1 MKHLAG
7 RNGSKEVSH
16 VCRRRSAAVSRP
28 AASRWVLTLFVLATC
43 CVSTAVAAKK
53 NILLVVLTHGD
64 DYVAIAPLIARAAAE
79 GHTVYYAM
87 FTGVQDLAGIEG
99 SPARAEAL
107 CGAKA
112 LGVKDMFVMRGP
124 AGESFDAIAAIAER
138 LITIIDQTKPDVVV
152 TWGPDGLTGHPRHI
166 LVSNVVTRV
175 FQQRRLVAAAPRKL
189 YYIAYP
195 ESRFAEKPDFGRLS
209 EQAFG
214 TVSDDLITTT
224 TDGRRYLTQ
233 ARAAIACHTLAQG
246 GYASSAAWRQAW
258 IDHTTKTLG
267 GTVFLRRVFPA
278 VGQRETD
285 IFDGL

>member
-1 MKHLAG
+1 
-7 RNGSKEVSH
+7 
-16 VCRRRSAAVSRP
+16 
-28 AASRWVLTLFVLATC
+28 VLTLFVLATC

-79 GHTVYYAM
+79 GHTVDYAM

-138 LITIIDQTKPDVVV
+138 LITIIDQTKPDVIV

-166 LVSNVVTRV
+166 LVSTVVTRV
-175 FQQRRLVAAAPRKL
+175 FQQRRLLAFAPRKL
-189 YYIAYP
+189 YYIAFP
-195 ESRFAEKPDFGRLS
+195 ESAYPAKPDFSRIAD
-209 EQAFG
+209 EAFG
-214 TVSDDLITTT
+214 TVSDDLITTKV
-224 TDGRRYLTQ
+224 DGRQYLTQ
-233 ARAAIACHTLAQG
+233 AQAAIACHTLAQG
-246 GYASSAAWRQAW
+246 GYPSNAEWRQAW
-258 IDHTTKTLG
+258 IAHTTRTLG

-285 IFDGL
+285 IFHGL